1 MITGTVLKR
10 AFDVFFSFIGL
21 ILLSP
26 LLLTIAMV
34 LKLSER
40 GPVFY
45 HQRRIGLRGRP
56 FLIHK
61 FRTMAHDAEKTGPSV
76 TRDGDSRITRL
87 GRILRKTKLDELPQL
102 WNVIKGEMSLVGPR
116 PEVPEYVAQY
126 RPEQRAILNLKPGI
140 TDLASIYFR
149 NEEMLLKHADHVEA
163 FYLQH
168 CVPRKVQL
176 NLDYARR
183 ANLFTDAWIIVQTL
197 CPYWITLLSAYSL
210 VLSASFYAACQL
222 AYDFHPPPNSGAD
235 LPLMVAI
242 VALQLGALVWR
253 KQCKGLLSYFSLPEL
268 KQVAV
273 ALGFSSL
280 LSLVLGALTGW
291 EWAPASLILI
301 DAIVSLCAL
310 GGFRLLLRWWRERS
324 SLEADTLP
332 ETPRRVGI
340 IGAGKRGSLLA
351 RQLVEKHSGRTV
363 VAFFDDDCQKWYRRV
378 HEIPVVGMPECVV
391 DGWAAN
397 LDEVIIALP
406 ESASRRVREIREL
419 VENVGLRVYASPPSA
434 PFTINHLPE
443 AFRL

>member
-1 MITGTVLKR
+1 MSTQAILKR

-21 ILLSP
+21 ILISP
-26 LLLTIAMV
+26 LLLLLAIV
-34 LKLSER
+34 NKLWDR
-40 GPVFY
+40 GPIFY
-45 HQRRIGLRGRP
+45 HQRRIGLHGRP

-61 FRTMAHDAEKTGPSV
+61 FRTMAPDAEKAGPSV
-76 TRDGDSRITRL
+76 TRDGDSRITPL

-102 WNVIKGEMSLVGPR
+102 WNVLKGEMSLVGPR

-149 NEEMLLKHADHVEA
+149 NEEMLLKHADQVEA

-168 CVPRKVQL
+168 CVPRKLRL
-176 NLDYARR
+176 NLDYARS
-183 ANLFTDAWIIVQTL
+183 ANLFTDAWIIVQTV
-197 CPYWITLLSAYSL
+197 CPYWITLLLAYSI
-210 VLSASFYAACQL
+210 VLAASFGAAYQL
-222 AYDFHPPPNSGAD
+222 AHDFHPPPNSGAD
-235 LPLMVAI
+235 VQMMLAI

-273 ALGFSSL
+273 ALVFSCL
-280 LSLVLGALTGW
+280 LSLVPGALTGW
-291 EWAPASLILI
+291 ERAPASLILI

-310 GGFRLLLRWWRERS
+310 GGFRLLLRWWRENS
-324 SLEADTLP
+324 SVEADTVADP
-332 ETPRRVGI
+332 PRRVGI

-351 RQLVEKHSGRTV
+351 RQLTERQHPGRTV

-406 ESASRRVREIREL
+406 ESAWRRVREIREL
-419 VENVGLRVYASPPSA
+419 IENVGLRVYASPPSA
-434 PFTINHLPE
+434 PSSINH
-443 AFRL
+443 